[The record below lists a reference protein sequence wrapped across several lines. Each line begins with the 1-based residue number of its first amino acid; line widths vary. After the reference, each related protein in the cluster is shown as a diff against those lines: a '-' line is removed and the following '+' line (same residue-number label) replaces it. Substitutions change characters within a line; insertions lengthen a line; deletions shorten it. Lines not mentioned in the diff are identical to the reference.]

1 MPRATATAIPRRW
14 SRSPRSVLRTVG
26 AMGHNGR
33 MADADEQ
40 LDAIAAELYALPP
53 AEFTA
58 ARNARA
64 GLAAPALAK
73 RLKAL
78 RKPTVSAWAV
88 NLLARDGQLADAVEL
103 SAALRE
109 AQDDLDAAELSR
121 LGRQR
126 RQLVA
131 ALAKQAVGLAEEAS
145 GTLSTAARDDVE
157 KTINAAVM
165 DASAAAAVL
174 TGRLVKPLEAG
185 DIEPAALA
193 DAVGGSLPGAVA
205 APPRDDL
212 AERRARK
219 AAEKAAR
226 EAERLANEA
235 ERELARV
242 DARRA
247 KAQERVDHV
256 RERIDD
262 LRRDLAA
269 LEADERA
276 AVEKLDAVEVERSA
290 AAVKSRDAAE
300 ASERAQRVLDD
311 A

>member
-1 MPRATATAIPRRW
+1 MAT
-14 SRSPRSVLRTVG
+14 
-26 AMGHNGR
+26 
-33 MADADEQ
+33 DAED

-53 AEFTA
+53 AQFTA

-64 GLAAPALAK
+64 ALASPGLAK
-73 RLKAL
+73 QVKAL

-88 NLLARDGQLADAVEL
+88 NLLARGGQLADAVEL

-121 LGRQR
+121 LGKQR

-131 ALAKQAVGLAEEAS
+131 ALAKQAVGLAEDEGGS
-145 GTLSTAARDDVE
+145 LSAAAKEDVAT
-157 KTINAAVM
+157 TINAAVM

-174 TGRLVKPLEAG
+174 TARLVKPLEAG
-185 DIEPAALA
+185 DIDTGALA
-193 DAVGGSLPGAVA
+193 DAVGGSLPGVVVP
-205 APPRDDL
+205 PPRDDL
-212 AERRARK
+212 AERRARR

-226 EAERLANEA
+226 EAERLAGEA
-235 ERELARV
+235 QRELARV
-242 DARRA
+242 DARRT

-269 LEADERA
+269 LEADEEV
-276 AVEKLDAVEVERSA
+276 AVGKLDAIERERTA
-290 AAVKSRDAAE
+290 AAAKARDAAKE
-300 ASERAQRVLDD
+300 SERAQRALDD
-311 A
+311 G

>member
-1 MPRATATAIPRRW
+1 M
-14 SRSPRSVLRTVG
+14 SQ
-26 AMGHNGR
+26 
-33 MADADEQ
+33 ADVDDE
-40 LDAIAAELYALPP
+40 LDALAAELYALPP
-53 AEFTA
+53 AQFTA

-121 LGRQR
+121 LSRQR

-131 ALAKQAVGLAEEAS
+131 ALAKQAVGLAEEAG
-145 GTLSTAARDDVE
+145 GTVSAAARDDVAA
-157 KTINAAVM
+157 TINAAVM
-165 DASAAAAVL
+165 DAAAAAAVL
-174 TGRLVKPLEAG
+174 TARLVKPLEAG
-185 DIEPAALA
+185 DIDPAALA

-205 APPRDDL
+205 PPARDDL

-276 AVEKLDAVEVERSA
+276 AVEKLDTIERERSEA
-290 AAVKSRDAAE
+290 AAKSRDAAQ
-300 ASERAQRVLDD
+300 AAERAQRAVDE

>member
-1 MPRATATAIPRRW
+1 M
-14 SRSPRSVLRTVG
+14 
-26 AMGHNGR
+26 
-33 MADADEQ
+33 
-40 LDAIAAELYALPP
+40 IAGELYALPP

-64 GLAAPALAK
+64 AASPAALAK
-73 RLKAL
+73 QVKAL
-78 RKPTVSAWAV
+78 RKPTVAAWAV
-88 NLLARDGQLADAVEL
+88 NLLARGGQLADAVEL
-103 SAALRE
+103 SSALRE
-109 AQDDLDAAELSR
+109 AQDDLDATELSR
-121 LGRQR
+121 LGAQR

-131 ALAKQAVGLAEEAS
+131 ALAKQAAGLAADAGVS
-145 GTLSTAARDDVE
+145 LSAAARDEVE
-157 KTINAAVM
+157 KTVNAAVM
-165 DASAAAAVL
+165 DAAAAAAVL
-174 TGRLVKPLEAG
+174 TARLVTTLEAG

-193 DAVGGSLPGAVA
+193 EAVGGTLPGAVEP
-205 APPRDDL
+205 PPRDDL

-242 DARRA
+242 EARRA

-269 LEADERA
+269 LEADAEAAEAKLDAIEAERKDAAARACAAAEESERA
-276 AVEKLDAVEVERSA
+276 A
-290 AAVKSRDAAE
+290 
-300 ASERAQRVLDD
+300 RALDD

>member
-1 MPRATATAIPRRW
+1 MAI
-14 SRSPRSVLRTVG
+14 
-26 AMGHNGR
+26 GHNGR

-73 RLKAL
+73 RIKEL

-88 NLLARDGQLADAVEL
+88 NLLAQGGQLADAVEL

-121 LGRQR
+121 LSRQR

-131 ALAKQAVGLAEEAS
+131 ALAKQAVGLAEEAG
-145 GTLSTAARDDVE
+145 GTLSATARDDVAA
-157 KTINAAVM
+157 TINAAVM
-165 DASAAAAVL
+165 DAAAAAAVL
-174 TGRLVKPLEAG
+174 TARLVKPLEAG
-185 DIEPAALA
+185 DIDPAALA
-193 DAVGGSLPGAVA
+193 AAVGGTLPDAIPA
-205 APPRDDL
+205 PPPRDDL
-212 AERRARK
+212 AERRARR

-269 LEADERA
+269 LEDDERVA
-276 AVEKLDAVEVERSA
+276 TDKLDAVERERSEA
-290 AAVKSRDAAE
+290 AARSREAAQAAE
-300 ASERAQRVLDD
+300 RARLALDD

>member
-1 MPRATATAIPRRW
+1 MAT
-14 SRSPRSVLRTVG
+14 
-26 AMGHNGR
+26 
-33 MADADEQ
+33 DEV
-40 LDAIAAELYALPP
+40 DAIAAELYALPP

-131 ALAKQAVGLAEEAS
+131 ALAKQAVELVEQAGAAV
-145 GTLSTAARDDVE
+145 STAAREDVE

-165 DASAAAAVL
+165 DAAAAAAVM
-174 TGRLVKPLEAG
+174 TGRLVRPLEAG
-185 DIEPAALA
+185 DVDPAALA
-193 DAVGGSLPGAVA
+193 DAVGGSVPGVMTP
-205 APPRDDL
+205 PPRDDL
-212 AERRARK
+212 ADGRARK

-226 EAERLANEA
+226 DAERLAGEA

-276 AVEKLDAVEVERSA
+276 AVDRLDAVERDRADA
-290 AAVKSRDAAE
+290 AAKSRDAAQ
-300 ASERAQRVLDD
+300 AAERARRALDD

>member
-1 MPRATATAIPRRW
+1 MD
-14 SRSPRSVLRTVG
+14 
-26 AMGHNGR
+26 
-33 MADADEQ
+33 ADADGAAQ
-40 LDAIAAELYALPP
+40 LDALAAELYAVPP

-103 SAALRE
+103 AAALRE

-131 ALAKQAVGLAEEAS
+131 ALAKQAIGLAEEAGS
-145 GTLSTAARDDVE
+145 TLSAAARDDVE

-165 DASAAAAVL
+165 DAAAAAAVL
-174 TGRLVKPLEAG
+174 TARLVKPLEAG
-185 DIEPAALA
+185 DIDPSTLA
-193 DAVGGSLPGAVA
+193 DSVGGSLPGAVA
-205 APPRDDL
+205 PPPRDDL
-212 AERRARK
+212 ADRRARK

-269 LEADERA
+269 LEGDERA
-276 AVEKLDAVEVERSA
+276 AVEKLDTVEQERSEA
-290 AAVKSRDAAE
+290 AAKSRDAAQ
-300 ASERAQRVLDD
+300 ASERAQRALDD

>member
-1 MPRATATAIPRRW
+1 MAT
-14 SRSPRSVLRTVG
+14 
-26 AMGHNGR
+26 
-33 MADADEQ
+33 DADDF
-40 LDAIAAELYALPP
+40 DAIARELYALPP
-53 AEFTA
+53 AQFTA

-73 RLKAL
+73 RIKAL
-78 RKPTVSAWAV
+78 RKPTVPAWSV
-88 NLLARDGQLADAVEL
+88 NLLAREGQLSEALEL

-121 LGRQR
+121 LGKQR

-131 ALAKQAVGLAEEAS
+131 ALAKEAVGLAADAGVTLGPAAREEA
-145 GTLSTAARDDVE
+145 E

-165 DASAAAAVL
+165 DAGAAAAVL
-174 TGRLVKPLEAG
+174 TARLVKPLEAG
-185 DIEPAALA
+185 DIDDSTLA
-193 DAVGGSLPGAVA
+193 DAVGGSLPGVA
-205 APPRDDL
+205 APPPRDDL
-212 AERRARK
+212 AERRARR

-226 EAERLANEA
+226 EAERAAGEA

-262 LRRDLAA
+262 LRRDLAG
-269 LEADERA
+269 LEADEEA
-276 AVEKLDAVEVERSA
+276 AVGKLDAVERERADAAAKASA
-290 AAVKSRDAAE
+290 AAKE
-300 ASERAQRVLDD
+300 AERAQRALDGL
-311 A
+311 

>member
-1 MPRATATAIPRRW
+1 MAT
-14 SRSPRSVLRTVG
+14 
-26 AMGHNGR
+26 
-33 MADADEQ
+33 DEV
-40 LDAIAAELYALPP
+40 DAIAAELYALPP

-131 ALAKQAVGLAEEAS
+131 ALAKQAVELVEQAGAAV
-145 GTLSTAARDDVE
+145 STAAREDVE

-165 DASAAAAVL
+165 DAAAAAAVM
-174 TGRLVKPLEAG
+174 TGRLVRPLEAG
-185 DIEPAALA
+185 DVDPAALA
-193 DAVGGSLPGAVA
+193 DAVGGSVPGVMTP
-205 APPRDDL
+205 PPRDDL
-212 AERRARK
+212 ADGRARK

-226 EAERLANEA
+226 EAGRLAGEA

-276 AVEKLDAVEVERSA
+276 AVDRLDAVERDRADA
-290 AAVKSRDAAE
+290 AAKSRDAAQ
-300 ASERAQRVLDD
+300 AAERARRALDD

>member
-1 MPRATATAIPRRW
+1 ME
-14 SRSPRSVLRTVG
+14 
-26 AMGHNGR
+26 
-33 MADADEQ
+33 ADAELDE
-40 LDAIAAELYALPP
+40 IAVELYALAP

-64 GLAAPALAK
+64 AASDPALAK
-73 RLKAL
+73 RVKAL
-78 RKPTVSAWAV
+78 RKPTVAAWAV

-103 SAALRE
+103 SSALRE
-109 AQDDLDAAELSR
+109 AQEDLDAAELSR
-121 LGRQR
+121 LGAQR

-131 ALAKQAVGLAEEAS
+131 ALAKQAVGLASDA
-145 GTLSTAARDDVE
+145 GVTLSPAAREDAE

-165 DASAAAAVL
+165 DAAAAAAVL
-174 TGRLVKPLEAG
+174 TARLVSTLEAG
-185 DIEPAALA
+185 DIDPATLA
-193 DAVGGSLPGAVA
+193 DAVGGTLPGAIEPA
-205 APPRDDL
+205 PRDDL
-212 AERRARK
+212 ADRRARK

-247 KAQERVDHV
+247 KTQERLDHL

-269 LEADERA
+269 VEADA
-276 AVEKLDAVEVERSA
+276 ASVEEKLDAVEAERKDAASRARA
-290 AAVKSRDAAE
+290 AAQE
-300 ASERAQRVLDD
+300 SERAARVLDEL
-311 A
+311 